1 MTRSQGLPRSSRSD
15 VPSPRVLGLRRERAV
30 EDLEMLGWTGPE
42 HTSLLWTLAAAG
54 SSDLALNNFVRLVD
68 ALRAAEEDGGL
79 PAPGAA
85 HPESMAA
92 TAAAQAGADAGQQ
105 GSSTP
110 QQDAAQA
117 DGSQVDPAVAV
128 PVGQVAQFMDAKAET
143 LLAAVEENPNFRRR
157 LFALLGASTALGD
170 HVVANP
176 GTWVDLAAPMP
187 SRQEMMDAMLAAVGA
202 TPVEGAG
209 ELTFKAAIT
218 GSEADSALMVA
229 YRNLLARVAAID
241 LASTMVERGHTPP
254 KPLGFEALSLALTD
268 AADAGLTAALAVAC
282 SMVYGKPGAESGK
295 QPARLAV
302 LAMGKC
308 GAQELNYISDVDVI
322 FVAEPADARAM
333 RWAGEF
339 INIGSRVFFEVDAA
353 LRPEGKRGALVR
365 TLDSHVNYYRRWAKT
380 WEFQA
385 LLKARPM
392 SGDLELGRD
401 YCEAISPMVWSAAE
415 REDFVPD
422 VQAMRRR
429 VIENVP
435 ADLRERELKLGEGGL
450 RDVEFAVQLLQLVHG
465 RTDENLRVP
474 ATVSALRQLVD
485 GGYVGREDGQVLIR
499 CYEFMRLLEHR
510 LQLHRLKRTHT
521 LPEED
526 DIQERRWLAK
536 TSGRVR
542 SRDSSGAQRS
552 LVEQLELDVRQSAL
566 QIQNLHRKLFY
577 RPLLSSVVGMD
588 ADAVRLSPEAAKRQL
603 AALGYESPQRAFE
616 HLRALADGTTRKHK
630 LQAIILPSLLEWLS
644 ATVDPDAG
652 LLAYRKLSEAA
663 MDRSWFLR
671 LLRDENIVGKRLMF
685 LLGTS
690 PFLADL
696 LLNSIDSVKLLSDGA
711 KGPKLLDQE
720 PAVVTHSLVAAAS
733 RQRAPDKAIGVARAL
748 RRAEL
753 SRIAAADLLGLMSV
767 EEVCESLSWVWDAV
781 LEAALQ
787 TEIRAWEDE
796 HQTNAP
802 ATISVIGMGRLGG
815 AELGYGSDADVM
827 FVAEPVGSVASVA
840 QEGDGAEAAVGG
852 KDDVDVEKT
861 GVDNSGAETQGS
873 GADAVDS
880 DATGSDVAGNGA
892 TDSGAEA
899 VDPLKWAIT
908 ICESVRRR
916 LGKPSQDPPLEV
928 DSNLRPEGRNGALVR
943 TLASYERYYSEW
955 GETWELQ
962 ALLRATWIAGD
973 KNLGMRFLRMIDQF
987 RYPAGG
993 ATAKQVSE
1001 VRRMKARV
1009 DSERL
1014 PKGADK
1020 NLHTKLGRGGLTDV
1034 EWTAQLLTMQH
1045 CDKEHL
1051 RNTSTLGVLKEMA
1064 AEELIS
1070 EADALTMRE
1079 AWITAT
1085 KARNALALVRGKRKD
1100 QLPASGKPLAQV
1112 AAAAGWPIEESQEF
1126 LDDYLKKTRRARTVV
1141 DRVFWGEDIVE
1152 DAEGSEF
1159 DHMDQLDW
1167 GADHHPEDSRAFGI
1181 GDHVE
1186 LDKVL
1191 NADMLDRDWAADRRD
1206 EVVRAFRGRRP
1217 RL

>member
-15 VPSPRVLGLRRERAV
+15 VPPPRVLGLRRERAV

-54 SSDLALNNFVRLVD
+54 SSDLALNNFVRLVE
-68 ALRAAEEDGGL
+68 ALQAAEEDGGL

-92 TAAAQAGADAGQQ
+92 AAAAQAGADAEQQ

-117 DGSQVDPAVAV
+117 DASQVDPAVAV
-128 PVGQVAQFMDAKAET
+128 PVGQVAQFADAKATT

-157 LFALLGASTALGD
+157 IFALLGASTALGD

-282 SMVYGKPGAESGK
+282 SMVYGKPGAENEK

-435 ADLRERELKLGEGGL
+435 TDLRARELKLGEGGL

-465 RTDENLRVP
+465 RTDENLRVS

-526 DIQERRWLAK
+526 DTQERRWLAK

-711 KGPKLLDQE
+711 MGPKLLDQE

-733 RQRAPDKAIGVARAL
+733 RQRDPDKAIGVARAL

-827 FVAEPVGSVASVA
+827 FVAEPVA
-840 QEGDGAEAAVGG
+840 QDGDGTEGAEGRKG
-852 KDDVDVEKT
+852 DVDVEKT
-861 GVDNSGAETQGS
+861 DVDNNGTAKQGS
-873 GADAVDS
+873 SADS
-880 DATGSDVAGNGA
+880 AG
-892 TDSGAEA
+892 SGAEA

-943 TLASYERYYSEW
+943 TLASYKRYYSEW

-1064 AEELIS
+1064 GEELIS

-1126 LDDYLKKTRRARTVV
+1126 LDDYLKKTRRARKVV

>member
-54 SSDLALNNFVRLVD
+54 SSDLALNNFVRLVE
-68 ALRAAEEDGGL
+68 ALQAAEEDGGL

-92 TAAAQAGADAGQQ
+92 AAAAQAGADAEQQ

-117 DGSQVDPAVAV
+117 DASQVDPAAAV
-128 PVGQVAQFMDAKAET
+128 PVGQVAQFADAKATT

-157 LFALLGASTALGD
+157 IFALLGASTALGD

-282 SMVYGKPGAESGK
+282 SMVYGKPGAENEK

-435 ADLRERELKLGEGGL
+435 TDLRARELKLGEGGL

-465 RTDENLRVP
+465 RTDENLRVS
-474 ATVSALRQLVD
+474 ATVAALRQLVD

-526 DIQERRWLAK
+526 DVQERRWLAK

-711 KGPKLLDQE
+711 MGPKLLDQE

-733 RQRAPDKAIGVARAL
+733 RQRDPDKAIGVARAL

-827 FVAEPVGSVASVA
+827 FVAEPVA
-840 QEGDGAEAAVGG
+840 QDGDGTEGAEGRRG
-852 KDDVDVEKT
+852 DVDVEKT
-861 GVDNSGAETQGS
+861 DVDNNGTAKQGS
-873 GADAVDS
+873 SADS
-880 DATGSDVAGNGA
+880 AG
-892 TDSGAEA
+892 SGAEA

-943 TLASYERYYSEW
+943 TLASYKRYYSEW

-1064 AEELIS
+1064 GEELIS

-1126 LDDYLKKTRRARTVV
+1126 LDDYLKKTRRARRVV

>member
-54 SSDLALNNFVRLVD
+54 SSDLALNNFVRLVE
-68 ALRAAEEDGGL
+68 ALQAAEEDGGL

-92 TAAAQAGADAGQQ
+92 AAAAQAGADAEQQ

-117 DGSQVDPAVAV
+117 DASQVDPAAAV
-128 PVGQVAQFMDAKAET
+128 PVGQVAQFADAKATT

-157 LFALLGASTALGD
+157 IFALLGASTALGD

-282 SMVYGKPGAESGK
+282 SMVYGKPGAENEK

-435 ADLRERELKLGEGGL
+435 TDLRARELKLGEGGL

-465 RTDENLRVP
+465 RTDENLRVS
-474 ATVSALRQLVD
+474 ATVAALRQLVD

-526 DIQERRWLAK
+526 DTQERRWLAK

-711 KGPKLLDQE
+711 MGPKLLDQE

-733 RQRAPDKAIGVARAL
+733 RQRDPDKAIGVARAL

-827 FVAEPVGSVASVA
+827 FVAEPVA
-840 QEGDGAEAAVGG
+840 QDGDGTEGAEGRRG
-852 KDDVDVEKT
+852 DVDVEKT
-861 GVDNSGAETQGS
+861 DVDNNGTAKQGS
-873 GADAVDS
+873 SADS
-880 DATGSDVAGNGA
+880 AG
-892 TDSGAEA
+892 SGAEA

-943 TLASYERYYSEW
+943 TLASYKRYYSEW

-1064 AEELIS
+1064 GEELIS

-1126 LDDYLKKTRRARTVV
+1126 LDDYLKKTRRARRVV

>member
-1 MTRSQGLPRSSRSD
+1 MTRSQGLPRTSRSD

-54 SSDLALNNFVRLVD
+54 SPDLALNNFVRLVE

-79 PAPGAA
+79 PEPGAA
-85 HPESMAA
+85 HPESVAA
-92 TAAAQAGADAGQQ
+92 AAAAQTGADEGQ
-105 GSSTP
+105 GTGAS

-117 DGSQVDPAVAV
+117 DASQVDPAAAV
-128 PVGQVAQFMDAKAET
+128 PVGQVAQFADAKAST
-143 LLAAVEENPNFRRR
+143 LLAVVAENPNFRRR

-170 HVVANP
+170 HLVANP

-229 YRNLLARVAAID
+229 YRNLLTRVAAID

-254 KPLGFEALSLALTD
+254 KALDFEALSLALTD

-282 SMVYGKPGAESGK
+282 STVYGKPGAENEK

-401 YCEAISPMVWSAAE
+401 YCEAIAPMVWSAAE

-435 ADLRERELKLGEGGL
+435 ADIRERELKLGEGGL

-465 RTDENLRVP
+465 RTDENLRVS
-474 ATVSALRQLVD
+474 ATVAALRQLID

-526 DIQERRWLAK
+526 DVQERRWLAK

-720 PAVVTHSLVAAAS
+720 PAVVTHSLVAAAN
-733 RQRAPDKAIGVARAL
+733 RQRDPDKAIGVARAL

-753 SRIAAADLLGLMSV
+753 SRIAAADLLGLLSV

-827 FVAEPVGSVASVA
+827 FVAEPVE
-840 QEGDGAEAAVGG
+840 QDGDGADAADRG
-852 KDDVDVEKT
+852 KDADVGEGNVDVENGAVEKT
-861 GVDNSGAETQGS
+861 DADNNGAEKQGS
-873 GADAVDS
+873 SEDAADGEAS
-880 DATGSDVAGNGA
+880 
-892 TDSGAEA
+892 A

-1051 RNTSTLGVLKEMA
+1051 RNTSTLGVLREMA
-1064 AEELIS
+1064 GEELIS

-1100 QLPASGKPLAQV
+1100 QLPGSGKPLAQV

-1141 DRVFWGEDIVE
+1141 DRMFWGEDIVE
-1152 DAEGSEF
+1152 DAESSEF

-1186 LDKVL
+1186 LDKVI
-1191 NADMLDRDWAADRRD
+1191 NSDMLDRDWAADRRD

>member
-54 SSDLALNNFVRLVD
+54 SSDLALNNFVRLVE
-68 ALRAAEEDGGL
+68 ALQAAEEDGGL

-92 TAAAQAGADAGQQ
+92 AAAAQAGADAEQQ

-117 DGSQVDPAVAV
+117 DASQVDPAAAV
-128 PVGQVAQFMDAKAET
+128 PVGQVAQFADAKATT

-157 LFALLGASTALGD
+157 IFALLGASTALGD

-282 SMVYGKPGAESGK
+282 SMVYGKPGAENEK

-435 ADLRERELKLGEGGL
+435 TDLRARELKLGEGGL

-465 RTDENLRVP
+465 RTDENLRVS

-526 DIQERRWLAK
+526 DTQERRWLAK

-711 KGPKLLDQE
+711 MGPKLLDQE

-733 RQRAPDKAIGVARAL
+733 RQRDPDKAIGVARAL

-827 FVAEPVGSVASVA
+827 FVAEPVA
-840 QEGDGAEAAVGG
+840 QDGDGTEGAEGRRG
-852 KDDVDVEKT
+852 DVDVEKT
-861 GVDNSGAETQGS
+861 DVDNNGTAKQGS
-873 GADAVDS
+873 SADS
-880 DATGSDVAGNGA
+880 AG
-892 TDSGAEA
+892 SGAEA

-943 TLASYERYYSEW
+943 TLASYKRYYSEW

-1064 AEELIS
+1064 GEELIS

-1126 LDDYLKKTRRARTVV
+1126 LDDYLKKTRRARRVV

-1206 EVVRAFRGRRP
+1206 EVVRAFRGRQP

>member
-1 MTRSQGLPRSSRSD
+1 MTRSQGLPRTSRSD

-54 SSDLALNNFVRLVD
+54 SPDLALNNFVRLVE

-79 PAPGAA
+79 PVPGAA
-85 HPESMAA
+85 HPASVAA
-92 TAAAQAGADAGQQ
+92 AAAAQTGVDAGQ
-105 GSSTP
+105 GSGAS

-117 DGSQVDPAVAV
+117 DASQVDPAAAV
-128 PVGQVAQFMDAKAET
+128 PVGQVAQFADAKAAT

-202 TPVEGAG
+202 TPVDGAG

-254 KPLGFEALSLALTD
+254 KALDFEALSLALTD

-282 SMVYGKPGAESGK
+282 SMVYGKPGAENEK

-401 YCEAISPMVWSAAE
+401 YCEAIAPMVWSAAE

-435 ADLRERELKLGEGGL
+435 ADIRDRELKLGEGGL

-474 ATVSALRQLVD
+474 ATVAALRQLVD

-526 DIQERRWLAK
+526 DVQERRWLAK

-720 PAVVTHSLVAAAS
+720 PAVVTHSLVAAAN
-733 RQRAPDKAIGVARAL
+733 RQRDPDKAIGVARAL

-753 SRIAAADLLGLMSV
+753 SRIAAADLLGLLSV

-827 FVAEPVGSVASVA
+827 FVAEPVEQV
-840 QEGDGAEAAVGG
+840 GDGADDRGAGADVGEG
-852 KDDVDVEKT
+852 DVGVEKGTVEKT
-861 GVDNSGAETQGS
+861 GADNSGAEKQGS
-873 GADAVDS
+873 SEDAADGEAS
-880 DATGSDVAGNGA
+880 
-892 TDSGAEA
+892 A

-1001 VRRMKARV
+1001 IRRMKARV

-1045 CDKEHL
+1045 CDKKHL
-1051 RNTSTLGVLKEMA
+1051 RNTSTLGVLREMA
-1064 AEELIS
+1064 GEELIS

-1100 QLPASGKPLAQV
+1100 QLPGSGKPLAQV

-1152 DAEGSEF
+1152 DAESSEF

-1191 NADMLDRDWAADRRD
+1191 NSDMLDRDWAADRRD

>member
-1 MTRSQGLPRSSRSD
+1 MTRSQGHPRTSRSD

-54 SSDLALNNFVRLVD
+54 SPDLALNNFVRLVE
-68 ALRAAEEDGGL
+68 ALRAAEEAGDL
-79 PAPGAA
+79 PEPGAA
-85 HPESMAA
+85 HPESVAA
-92 TAAAQAGADAGQQ
+92 AAAAQDGVDAGQ
-105 GSSTP
+105 GSGAS

-117 DGSQVDPAVAV
+117 DASQVDPAAAV
-128 PVGQVAQFMDAKAET
+128 PVGQVAQFADAKATT

-157 LFALLGASTALGD
+157 IFALLGASTALGD

-282 SMVYGKPGAESGK
+282 SMVYGKPGAENEK

-435 ADLRERELKLGEGGL
+435 TDLRARELKLGEGGL

-465 RTDENLRVP
+465 RTDENLRVS
-474 ATVSALRQLVD
+474 ATVAALRQLVD

-526 DIQERRWLAK
+526 DTQERRWLAK

-711 KGPKLLDQE
+711 MGPKLLDQE

-733 RQRAPDKAIGVARAL
+733 RQRDPDKAIGVARAL

-827 FVAEPVGSVASVA
+827 FVAEPVA
-840 QEGDGAEAAVGG
+840 QDGDGTEGAEGRRG
-852 KDDVDVEKT
+852 DVDVEKT
-861 GVDNSGAETQGS
+861 DVDNNGTAKQGS
-873 GADAVDS
+873 SADS
-880 DATGSDVAGNGA
+880 AG
-892 TDSGAEA
+892 SGAEA
-899 VDPLKWAIT
+899 VDPLKWAMT
-908 ICESVRRR
+908 ICESVRSR

-943 TLASYERYYSEW
+943 TLASYKRYYSEW

-1064 AEELIS
+1064 GEELIS

-1126 LDDYLKKTRRARTVV
+1126 LDDYLKKTRRARRVV

>member
-1 MTRSQGLPRSSRSD
+1 MTRSQGHPRTSRSD

-54 SSDLALNNFVRLVD
+54 SSDLALNNFVRLVE
-68 ALRAAEEDGGL
+68 ALQAAEEDGGL

-92 TAAAQAGADAGQQ
+92 AAAAQAGADAEQQ

-110 QQDAAQA
+110 QQDAAHA
-117 DGSQVDPAVAV
+117 DASQVDPAVAV
-128 PVGQVAQFMDAKAET
+128 PVGQVAQFADAKATT

-157 LFALLGASTALGD
+157 IFALLGASTALGD

-282 SMVYGKPGAESGK
+282 SMVYGKPGAENEK

-435 ADLRERELKLGEGGL
+435 TDLRARELKLGEGGL

-465 RTDENLRVP
+465 RTDENLRVS
-474 ATVSALRQLVD
+474 ATVAALRQLVD

-526 DIQERRWLAK
+526 DTQERRWLAK

-711 KGPKLLDQE
+711 MGPKLLDQE

-733 RQRAPDKAIGVARAL
+733 RQRDPDKAIGVARAL

-827 FVAEPVGSVASVA
+827 FVAEPVA
-840 QEGDGAEAAVGG
+840 QDGDGTEGAEGRRG
-852 KDDVDVEKT
+852 DVDVEKT
-861 GVDNSGAETQGS
+861 DVDNNGTAKQGS
-873 GADAVDS
+873 SADS
-880 DATGSDVAGNGA
+880 AG
-892 TDSGAEA
+892 SGAEA

-943 TLASYERYYSEW
+943 TLASYKRYYSEW

-1051 RNTSTLGVLKEMA
+1051 RNTSTLGVLREMA
-1064 AEELIS
+1064 GEELIS

-1100 QLPASGKPLAQV
+1100 QLPGSGKPLAQV

>member
-1 MTRSQGLPRSSRSD
+1 M
-15 VPSPRVLGLRRERAV
+15 
-30 EDLEMLGWTGPE
+30 
-42 HTSLLWTLAAAG
+42 
-54 SSDLALNNFVRLVD
+54 
-68 ALRAAEEDGGL
+68 
-79 PAPGAA
+79 
-85 HPESMAA
+85 
-92 TAAAQAGADAGQQ
+92 
-105 GSSTP
+105 
-110 QQDAAQA
+110 
-117 DGSQVDPAVAV
+117 
-128 PVGQVAQFMDAKAET
+128 
-143 LLAAVEENPNFRRR
+143 
-157 LFALLGASTALGD
+157 
-170 HVVANP
+170 
-176 GTWVDLAAPMP
+176 
-187 SRQEMMDAMLAAVGA
+187 
-202 TPVEGAG
+202 
-209 ELTFKAAIT
+209 
-218 GSEADSALMVA
+218 
-229 YRNLLARVAAID
+229 
-241 LASTMVERGHTPP
+241 
-254 KPLGFEALSLALTD
+254 
-268 AADAGLTAALAVAC
+268 
-282 SMVYGKPGAESGK
+282 
-295 QPARLAV
+295 
-302 LAMGKC
+302 
-308 GAQELNYISDVDVI
+308 
-322 FVAEPADARAM
+322 
-333 RWAGEF
+333 
-339 INIGSRVFFEVDAA
+339 
-353 LRPEGKRGALVR
+353 
-365 TLDSHVNYYRRWAKT
+365 
-380 WEFQA
+380 
-385 LLKARPM
+385 
-392 SGDLELGRD
+392 
-401 YCEAISPMVWSAAE
+401 
-415 REDFVPD
+415 
-422 VQAMRRR
+422 
-429 VIENVP
+429 
-435 ADLRERELKLGEGGL
+435 
-450 RDVEFAVQLLQLVHG
+450 
-465 RTDENLRVP
+465 
-474 ATVSALRQLVD
+474 
-485 GGYVGREDGQVLIR
+485 GREDGQVLIR

-526 DIQERRWLAK
+526 DTQERRWLAK

-696 LLNSIDSVKLLSDGA
+696 LLNSIDWVKLLSDGA
-711 KGPKLLDQE
+711 MGPKLLDQE

-733 RQRAPDKAIGVARAL
+733 RQRDPDKAIGVARAL

-827 FVAEPVGSVASVA
+827 FVAEPVA
-840 QEGDGAEAAVGG
+840 QDGDGTEGAEGRRG
-852 KDDVDVEKT
+852 DVDVEKT
-861 GVDNSGAETQGS
+861 DVDNNGTAKQGS
-873 GADAVDS
+873 SADS
-880 DATGSDVAGNGA
+880 AG
-892 TDSGAEA
+892 SGAEA

-943 TLASYERYYSEW
+943 TLASYKRYYSEW

-1064 AEELIS
+1064 GEELIS

-1126 LDDYLKKTRRARTVV
+1126 LDDYLKKTRRARRVV

>member
-1 MTRSQGLPRSSRSD
+1 MTRSQGLPRTSRSD

-54 SSDLALNNFVRLVD
+54 SPDLALNNFVRLVE

-79 PAPGAA
+79 PEPGAA
-85 HPESMAA
+85 HPESVAA
-92 TAAAQAGADAGQQ
+92 AAAAQTGVDAGQ
-105 GSSTP
+105 GSGAS

-117 DGSQVDPAVAV
+117 DASQVDPAAAV
-128 PVGQVAQFMDAKAET
+128 PVGQVAQFADAKAAT
-143 LLAAVEENPNFRRR
+143 LLAAVAEKPNFRRR

-170 HVVANP
+170 HLVANP

-187 SRQEMMDAMLAAVGA
+187 SRQEMMDEMLAAVGA

-229 YRNLLARVAAID
+229 YRNLLTRVAAID
-241 LASTMVERGHTPP
+241 LASTLVERGQTPP
-254 KPLGFEALSLALTD
+254 KALDFEALSLALTD

-282 SMVYGKPGAESGK
+282 STVYGKPGAENEK

-401 YCEAISPMVWSAAE
+401 YCEAIAPMVWSAAE

-435 ADLRERELKLGEGGL
+435 ADIRERELKLGEGGL

-474 ATVSALRQLVD
+474 ATVAALRQLVD

-526 DIQERRWLAK
+526 DVQERRWLAK

-720 PAVVTHSLVAAAS
+720 PAVVTHSLVAAAN
-733 RQRAPDKAIGVARAL
+733 RQRDPDKAIGVARAL

-753 SRIAAADLLGLMSV
+753 SRIAAADLLGLLSV

-827 FVAEPVGSVASVA
+827 FVAEPVEQV
-840 QEGDGAEAAVGG
+840 GDGADDRGAGADVG
-852 KDDVDVEKT
+852 KT
-861 GVDNSGAETQGS
+861 DVDNSGAQKQGS
-873 GADAVDS
+873 SADA
-880 DATGSDVAGNGA
+880 AGSEA
-892 TDSGAEA
+892 SA

-1051 RNTSTLGVLKEMA
+1051 RNTSTLGVLREMA
-1064 AEELIS
+1064 GEELIS

-1100 QLPASGKPLAQV
+1100 QLPGSGKPLAQV

-1191 NADMLDRDWAADRRD
+1191 NSDMLDRDWAADRRD

>member
-1 MTRSQGLPRSSRSD
+1 MTRSQGHPRTSRSD

-54 SSDLALNNFVRLVD
+54 SPDLALNNFVRLVE
-68 ALRAAEEDGGL
+68 ALRAAEEAGDL
-79 PAPGAA
+79 PEPGAA
-85 HPESMAA
+85 HPESVAA
-92 TAAAQAGADAGQQ
+92 AAAAQDGVDAGQ
-105 GSSTP
+105 GSGAS

-117 DGSQVDPAVAV
+117 DASQVDPAAAV
-128 PVGQVAQFMDAKAET
+128 PVGQVAQFADAKATT

-157 LFALLGASTALGD
+157 IFALLGASTALGD

-282 SMVYGKPGAESGK
+282 SMVYGKPGAENEK

-435 ADLRERELKLGEGGL
+435 TDLRARELKLGEGGL

-465 RTDENLRVP
+465 RTDENLRVS

-526 DIQERRWLAK
+526 DTQERRWLAK

-711 KGPKLLDQE
+711 MGPKLLDQE

-733 RQRAPDKAIGVARAL
+733 RQRDPDKAIGVARAL

-827 FVAEPVGSVASVA
+827 FVAEPVA
-840 QEGDGAEAAVGG
+840 QDGDGTEGAEGRRG
-852 KDDVDVEKT
+852 DVDVEKT
-861 GVDNSGAETQGS
+861 DVDNNGTAKQGS
-873 GADAVDS
+873 SADS
-880 DATGSDVAGNGA
+880 AG
-892 TDSGAEA
+892 SGAEA

-943 TLASYERYYSEW
+943 TLASYKRYYSEW

-1064 AEELIS
+1064 GEELIS

-1126 LDDYLKKTRRARTVV
+1126 LDDYLKKTRRARRVV